1 MRQVLGE
8 WQVSIYVEL
17 LHGEG
22 LVSRMALDIFLVAS
36 RLSLLAVE

>member
-1 MRQVLGE
+1 M
-8 WQVSIYVEL
+8 YVEL

-36 RLSLLAVE
+36 LCVPNLAAQFNG

>member
-1 MRQVLGE
+1 M
-8 WQVSIYVEL
+8 YVEL

-36 RLSLLAVE
+36 LCVCTQFGRAI